1 MMSKYTYILD
11 PAHGKNVAGKRSPD
25 GKHREYLWSR
35 WFIESILV
43 DMRSK
48 HYDFEYPLQDEENEI
63 GLSARK
69 EIYNKIQT
77 GKPKIVISFHN
88 NAAGMGNKWMNARGF
103 SAYTSKGQ
111 TKSDTF
117 AEIMIDQFI
126 KRFPNLRTRIETID
140 GDKDYEANF
149 TVLMGNYFA
158 ILLEILFQD
167 NIEDVIVLNSP
178 AFLRDLVDWFYAS
191 LEIIEK
197 N

>member
-1 MMSKYTYILD
+1 MSKYTYILD

-35 WFIESILV
+35 WLIESILV
-43 DMRSK
+43 DVRSK

-63 GLSARK
+63 GLSTRK
-69 EIYNKIQT
+69 SIYNGIQT

-88 NAAGMGNKWMNARGF
+88 NAAGMGNKWTNARGF

>member
-1 MMSKYTYILD
+1 MSKYTYILD

-35 WFIESILV
+35 WFIESIMI
-43 DMRSK
+43 DSRSR
-48 HYDFEYPLQDEENEI
+48 HYDFEYPLQDQENEI

-88 NAAGMGNKWMNARGF
+88 NAAGMGDKWMNARGF

-111 TKSDTF
+111 TKSDVF
-117 AEIMIDQFI
+117 AEIMIDKFI
-126 KRFPNLRTRIETID
+126 ERFPKLKTRIETID

-149 TVLMGNYFA
+149 TILMGNYSA

>member
-1 MMSKYTYILD
+1 MSKYTYILD

-35 WFIESILV
+35 WLIESILV
-43 DMRSK
+43 DVRSK

-63 GLSARK
+63 GLSTRK
-69 EIYNKIQT
+69 SIYNGIQT

-103 SAYTSKGQ
+103 STYTSKGQ
-111 TKSDTF
+111 TKSDVF
-117 AEIMIDQFI
+117 AEIMIDKFI
-126 KRFPNLRTRIETID
+126 ERFPKLKTRIETID

-149 TVLMGNYFA
+149 TILMGNYSA

>member
-1 MMSKYTYILD
+1 MSKYAYILD

-35 WFIESILV
+35 WLIESILV
-43 DMRSK
+43 DVRSK

-63 GLSARK
+63 GLSTRK
-69 EIYNKIQT
+69 SIYNRIQT

>member
-1 MMSKYTYILD
+1 MSKYTYILD

-35 WFIESILV
+35 WLIESILV
-43 DMRSK
+43 DVRSK

-63 GLSARK
+63 GLSTRK
-69 EIYNKIQT
+69 SIYNGIQT

-149 TVLMGNYFA
+149 TVLVGNYFA

>member
-1 MMSKYTYILD
+1 MSKYTYILD

-48 HYDFEYPLQDEENEI
+48 HYDFKYPLQGEENEI

-69 EIYNKIQT
+69 AIYNKIQT

-111 TKSDTF
+111 TKSDIF

-158 ILLEILFQD
+158 VLLEILFQD

>member
-1 MMSKYTYILD
+1 
-11 PAHGKNVAGKRSPD
+11 
-25 GKHREYLWSR
+25 
-35 WFIESILV
+35 
-43 DMRSK
+43 
-48 HYDFEYPLQDEENEI
+48 
-63 GLSARK
+63 
-69 EIYNKIQT
+69 
-77 GKPKIVISFHN
+77 
-88 NAAGMGNKWMNARGF
+88 MNARGF

>member
-1 MMSKYTYILD
+1 MSKYTYILD

-43 DMRSK
+43 DVRSK
-48 HYDFEYPLQDEENEI
+48 HYDFKYPLQDEENEI
-63 GLSARK
+63 GLSTRK
-69 EIYNKIQT
+69 SIYNGIQT

-167 NIEDVIVLNSP
+167 NMEDVIVLNSP